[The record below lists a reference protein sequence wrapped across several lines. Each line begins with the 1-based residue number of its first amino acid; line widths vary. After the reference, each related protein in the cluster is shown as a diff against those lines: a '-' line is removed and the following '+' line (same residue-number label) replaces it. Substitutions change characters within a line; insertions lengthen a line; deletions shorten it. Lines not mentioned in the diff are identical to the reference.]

1 MTILELW
8 QRFRLERSIALSPTS
23 LTSDYSQVE
32 HWLARCPTT
41 DPADGRAALVWV
53 LQQRPPKS
61 ARRVAGYVKTLY
73 RWACSE
79 DIALVAKN
87 PVATF
92 KFPKPQQREEVTV
105 IPADAVAS
113 VMAALRRVSKFDA
126 RWDFVSDFMLQT
138 GCRTAEAF
146 GLQWTDI
153 DWDAKRCRIHQN
165 MTLTHGLLPRTKTGR
180 ERWVPL
186 NDNALRILRLMQN
199 QYNETQV
206 FPWNRHTYMSSF
218 RSAMQYLQDRG
229 IIKKRFRPYDLRHTH
244 ISALLERGIPV
255 TQVASW
261 AGNSAQMVWQHY
273 AATTS
278 NYEMPNL

>member
-23 LTSDYSQVE
+23 LSSDYNQVE
-32 HWLARCPTT
+32 HWLARCPIT
-41 DPADGRAALVWV
+41 DPADGRTALVWV
-53 LQQRPPKS
+53 LQQQPPKS
-61 ARRVAGYVKTLY
+61 ARRVAGYIKTLY

-105 IPADAVAS
+105 IPTEAVVS
-113 VMAALRRVSKFDA
+113 VLAALRRVSRSEA
-126 RWDFVSDFMLQT
+126 RWDLVSDFMLQT

-146 GLQWTDI
+146 GLQWADI
-153 DWDAKRCRIHQN
+153 DWEGKRCRIHQN

-186 NDNALRILRLMQN
+186 NDNALRVLQYMQTLH
-199 QYNETQV
+199 NETQV
-206 FPWNRHTYMSSF
+206 FPWNRHSFMYSF
-218 RSAMQYLQDRG
+218 RSAMQCLHDNG

-244 ISALLERGIPV
+244 ISTLLERGIPV

-278 NYEMPNL
+278 TYEMPNL

>member
-8 QRFRLERSIALSPTS
+8 QRFQLERSIALSPTS
-23 LTSDYSQVE
+23 LTSDYNQVE
-32 HWLARCPTT
+32 HWLRRCPIT
-41 DPADGRAALVWV
+41 DPADGRTALVWV
-53 LQQRPPKS
+53 LQQQPPKS
-61 ARRVAGYVKTLY
+61 ARRVAGYIKTLY

-92 KFPKPQQREEVTV
+92 KFPKPQQREEITV
-105 IPADAVAS
+105 IPTDVVAS
-113 VMAALRRVSKFDA
+113 VLAALRHVSRSEA
-126 RWDFVSDFMLQT
+126 RWDLVSDFMLQT

-146 GLQWTDI
+146 GLQWADI
-153 DWDAKRCRIHQN
+153 DWDGKRCRIHQN
-165 MTLTHGLLPRTKTGR
+165 MTLTHGLMPRTKTGR

-186 NDNALRILRLMQN
+186 NDKALRVLRCMQGLN
-199 QYNETQV
+199 NETQV
-206 FPWNRHTYMSSF
+206 FPWNRHSFMYSF
-218 RSAMQYLQDRG
+218 RTAMQYLHDKG

-255 TQVASW
+255 TQVATW

-278 NYEMPNL
+278 TYEMPEL

>member
-8 QRFRLERSIALSPTS
+8 QRFKLERSIALSPTS
-23 LTSDYSQVE
+23 LASDYSQVE
-32 HWLARCPTT
+32 HWLSRCPIQE
-41 DPADGRAALVWV
+41 PEQGRLALVWV
-53 LQQRPPKS
+53 LQQEPPKA
-61 ARRVAGYVKTLY
+61 ARRVAGYVKSLY

-92 KFPKPQQREEVTV
+92 KFPKPEQREEVTV
-105 IPADAVAS
+105 IPTEVVDS
-113 VMAALRRVSKFDA
+113 VMAALRHASRSDA
-126 RWDFVSDFMLQT
+126 RWDLIADFMLQT
-138 GCRTAEAF
+138 GLRTAEAF
-146 GLQWTDI
+146 GLQWEDI
-153 DWDAKRCRIHQN
+153 DWDRQRCRIHQN
-165 MTLTHGLLPRTKTGR
+165 MTLTHGLRPRTKTGR

-186 NDNALRILRLMQN
+186 NNNAVNLLRKMQKLH
-199 QYNETQV
+199 NETQV
-206 FPWNRHTYMSSF
+206 FPWNRRSYMTSF
-218 RSAMQYLQDRG
+218 RSAMQRLLTEG
-229 IIKKRFRPYDLRHTH
+229 VIKKRFRPYDLRHTH

-278 NYEMPNL
+278 TYEMPDL

>member
-8 QRFRLERSIALSPTS
+8 QRFQLERSIALSPTS
-23 LTSDYSQVE
+23 LSTDYNQVA
-32 HWLARCPTT
+32 HWLARCPIQ
-41 DPADGRAALVWV
+41 DPKDGRAALVWV
-53 LQQRPPKS
+53 LQQEPHKA
-61 ARRVAGYVKTLY
+61 ARRVGGYLKSLY

-92 KFPKPQQREEVTV
+92 KFPKPDQREEVTV
-105 IPADAVAS
+105 IPTDAVTS
-113 VMAALRRVSKFDA
+113 VMAALRTVSRTDT
-126 RWDFVSDFMLQT
+126 RWDLVSDFMLQT
-138 GCRTAEAF
+138 GCRTAEVF
-146 GLQWTDI
+146 GLHWVDV
-153 DWDAKRCRIHQN
+153 DWENSRCRIHQN
-165 MTLTHGLLPRTKTGR
+165 MTLTHGLRPRTKTGR

-186 NDNALRILRLMQN
+186 NSKAVEVLRVTQDLH
-199 QYNETQV
+199 NEPLV
-206 FPWNRHTYMSSF
+206 FPWNRHTFMSSF
-218 RSAMQYLQDRG
+218 RSAMEHLQAKG
-229 IIKKRFRPYDLRHTH
+229 VIKKRFRPYDLRHTH

-278 NYEMPNL
+278 TYEMPNL

>member
-8 QRFRLERSIALSPTS
+8 QRFRLERSISLSPTS
-23 LTSDYSQVE
+23 LASDYNQVE
-32 HWLARCPTT
+32 QWLLRCPIQE
-41 DPADGRAALVWV
+41 PENGRAALIWV
-53 LQQRPPKS
+53 LQQKPTQS
-61 ARRVAGYVKTLY
+61 ARRVGGYIKTLF

-87 PVATF
+87 PVVTF
-92 KFPKPQQREEVTV
+92 KFPKPEQREEITV
-105 IPADAVAS
+105 IPTDVVLQ
-113 VMAALRRVSKFDA
+113 VMRALRHASRGEQ
-126 RWDFVSDFMLQT
+126 RWDLVSDFMLQT

-146 GLQWTDI
+146 GLQWDDI
-153 DWDAKRCRIHQN
+153 DWENSRCRIHQN
-165 MTLTHGLLPRTKTGR
+165 MTITHGLLPRTKTGR

-186 NDNALRILRLMQN
+186 NAKAVNVLLKVREAHGDPM
-199 QYNETQV
+199 V
-206 FPWNRHTYMSSF
+206 FPWNRRTFMSSF
-218 RSAMQYLQDRG
+218 RSAMQHLLDQG

-273 AATTS
+273 AATTNS
-278 NYEMPNL
+278 YEMPNL